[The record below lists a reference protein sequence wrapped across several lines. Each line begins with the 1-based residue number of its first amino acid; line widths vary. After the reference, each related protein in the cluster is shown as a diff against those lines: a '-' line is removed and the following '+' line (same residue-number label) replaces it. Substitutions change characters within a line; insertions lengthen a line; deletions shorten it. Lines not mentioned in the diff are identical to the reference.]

1 MTKHWGCKLGSILLA
16 LSLLS
21 GCSAMLSRSY
31 SSITPHNATPT
42 ALDDANTLR
51 VDSYQELVNALIYL
65 IDKGAET
72 GIIRFDRTTESEAKS
87 MLSDACLEVVKED
100 PLGAY
105 AVEFI
110 KYSLTPIVANY
121 EADVQITYR
130 RTREQVAA
138 VVDATG
144 TSAIRSELQETLSTF
159 SSEVAMRISYFE
171 GDSVSIQTLV
181 RQAYFANPD
190 CALGLPDAAV
200 SMYPETGQRRIVEVQ
215 LTYPYSFQTLE
226 ERRTALNKKAAQ
238 LTLPIQEKT
247 PEKQI
252 SSIVETILSTC
263 QTQTQDASTA
273 YDVLF
278 EGEGNDQGLS
288 LTFSLLCKQ
297 IGLEC
302 LIVDGWF
309 NETPHI
315 WNIVKTSQGYRHI
328 DLTAEKPTLLFLDVD
343 AETTGYQW
351 DKELSPSCI
360 AS

>member
-1 MTKHWGCKLGSILLA
+1 MLLG

-21 GCSAMLSRSY
+21 SCSAMLSRSY
-31 SSITPHNATPT
+31 SSVTPHNATPT

-65 IDKGAET
+65 IDKGSET
-72 GIIRFDRTTESEAKS
+72 GIIRFDNATETEAKS

-130 RTREQVAA
+130 RTREQMAA

-159 SSEVAMRISYFE
+159 SPEVAMRISYFE
-171 GDSVSIQTLV
+171 GDSTSIQTLV

-190 CALGLPDAAV
+190 CALGLPDAVV

-215 LTYPYSFQTLE
+215 LTYPYSYQTLE
-226 ERRTALNKKAAQ
+226 EQRTALQKKSVQ
-238 LTLPIQEKT
+238 LVSQIEEKNT
-247 PEKQI
+247 DAQI
-252 SSIVETILSTC
+252 SAIVETILSTC
-263 QTQTQDASTA
+263 QTSTQDASTA
-273 YDVLF
+273 YSVLF
-278 EGEGNDQGLS
+278 DGAGNDQGLS

-297 IGLEC
+297 AGLDC
-302 LIVDGWF
+302 YVVDGLKKD
-309 NETPHI
+309 TPHV
-315 WNIVKTSQGYRHI
+315 WNIVETSQGYRHI
-328 DLTAEKPTLLFLDVD
+328 DLTAEKPTLLFLDTD
-343 AETTGYQW
+343 AEEAGYQW
-351 DKELSPSCI
+351 EKELSPSCT
-360 AS
+360 AP